1 MCMRVRARVLQY
13 CLDFHIEANISDIL
27 IELFLTLP
35 GVQRPSPV
43 LGTQFAAS
51 GTSSASGGPQPGL
64 NCGARASRGSW
75 PLEQG

>member
-51 GTSSASGGPQPGL
+51 GTSL
-64 NCGARASRGSW
+64 RRAGRSLG
-75 PLEQG
+75 